1 MTERMSLYAKRYL
14 FAGLLLGIMLASAV
28 LGACGSAVDGPTLIY
43 FRASTC
49 PYCKEM
55 TPVIDDIRDAYD
67 RQLTVVYATIDEP
80 EGKELAH
87 RHGII
92 GYPTMLLLDSDG
104 QEVGVLRGVVPKTLL
119 VDMVD
124 ELIDQER

>member
-1 MTERMSLYAKRYL
+1 
-14 FAGLLLGIMLASAV
+14 
-28 LGACGSAVDGPTLIY
+28 
-43 FRASTC
+43 
-49 PYCKEM
+49 M
-55 TPVIDDIRDAYD
+55 TPVIDEIRDAYD

-80 EGKELAH
+80 EGKELAQ

-92 GYPTMLLLDSDG
+92 GYPTMLLLSSDG

-124 ELIDQER
+124 ELLDQEQ

>member
-1 MTERMSLYAKRYL
+1 MILFVKRYL
-14 FAGLLLGIMLASAV
+14 FVGPLVVALLAATV
-28 LGACGSAVDGPTLIY
+28 LLACGSAGGGPTLMY

-55 TPVIDDIRDAYD
+55 TPVIDEIRDTYD
-67 RQLTVVYATIDEP
+67 RQLAVVYATIDEP

-92 GYPTMLLLDSDG
+92 GYPTMLLLNSDG
-104 QEVGVLRGVVPKTLL
+104 EEVGVLRGVVPKTAL
-119 VDMVD
+119 VRMID
-124 ELIDQER
+124 ELLDQER

>member
-1 MTERMSLYAKRYL
+1 MILFVKRYL
-14 FAGLLLGIMLASAV
+14 FVGLLVVAMFAATV
-28 LGACGSAVDGPTLIY
+28 LLACGSAGGGPTLMY
-43 FRASTC
+43 FRASNC

-55 TPVIDDIRDAYD
+55 TPLVDEIRDAYD

-92 GYPTMLLLDSDG
+92 GYPTMLLLNSDG
-104 QEVGVLRGVVPKTLL
+104 EEVGVLRGVVPKTALAK
-119 VDMVD
+119 MVD
-124 ELIDQER
+124 ELIEDQ